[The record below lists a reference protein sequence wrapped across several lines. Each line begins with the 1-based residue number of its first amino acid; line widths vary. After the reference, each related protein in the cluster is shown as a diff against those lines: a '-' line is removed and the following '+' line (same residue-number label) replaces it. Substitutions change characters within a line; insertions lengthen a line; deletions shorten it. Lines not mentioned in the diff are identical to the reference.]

1 MLPVVMENFFMKMV
15 TFTKAIGKMIR
26 LVVMA
31 SILKR
36 MELFT
41 KGNGKMTNSMVK
53 EQKYGEIMLIM
64 RVISSS
70 VKKQEWEN

>member
-1 MLPVVMENFFMKMV
+1 MLPVVMENFFMKTV
-15 TFTKAIGKMIR
+15 TFTKVIGKMIR

-31 SILKR
+31 SILKK